1 MTKAELVQ
9 AVATKAG
16 VTKAVAEKVI
26 TAQGEVVR
34 ATLQTIQGEVTLP
47 EIGRLHVKRNEARKG
62 RNPATGEAIDIPAKK
77 VVKLKVA
84 GALADAVA

>member
-1 MTKAELVQ
+1 MTKNELVQ

-26 TAQGEVVR
+26 AAQGEVVR

-47 EIGRLHVKRNEARKG
+47 EIGKLHIKRNEARKG
-62 RNPATGEAIDIPAKK
+62 RNPATGAAVDIPAKN
-77 VVKLKVA
+77 VVKLKVTST
-84 GALADAVA
+84 LADAVA